1 MNGDVILI
9 PVKGNCFVGNDKVGI
24 REILLDLRFKVNY
37 IESQAV
43 SLKLSSFDTTF
54 FYDIMRKR

>member
-9 PVKGNCFVGNDKVGI
+9 PVKGNCFVGNDKVGV

-37 IESQAV
+37 TESQAV
-43 SLKLSSFDTTF
+43 SLKLVVLILLF
-54 FYDIMRKR
+54 FVKFII